1 MTLNPTSPPEVIA
14 IDGPAASGKSTIG
27 HLLAEKLNFL
37 YLDTGSMYRAVTL
50 AALRAG
56 VDPDD
61 ENAVTDLAVKLD
73 LQIKPYAG
81 ETDGRQYSVLLNGDD
96 VTWELRS
103 PEVDAHVSTVSSY
116 SGVREEM
123 VRRQREI
130 ASQGAVIMVGRDIG
144 TVVVP
149 NAPLKLYITASPK
162 ERARRRWL
170 DRIAQGHPADY
181 SEILADVNRRDQIDS
196 TREHS
201 PLRPAED
208 AIIVDN
214 TDKTPETILDEI
226 LELIEGIGPGK
237 QQDIQ
242 EV

>member
-1 MTLNPTSPPEVIA
+1 MTVRPTSPPEVIA

-27 HLLAEKLNFL
+27 HLLAEILNFL

-56 VDPDD
+56 IDPHD
-61 ENAVTDLAVKLD
+61 EEAVTDLAENLD

-81 ETDGRQYSVLLNGDD
+81 ETDGRQYSVLLSGDD

-130 ASQGAVIMVGRDIG
+130 ANQGAVIMVGRDIG

-149 NAPLKLYITASPK
+149 NAPLKLYITASPE

-170 DRIAQGHPADY
+170 DRNAQGHPADY

-196 TREHS
+196 NRKHS
-201 PLRPAED
+201 PLRPAKD
-208 AIIVDN
+208 AIIIDN
-214 TDKTPETILDEI
+214 TDKSPETILDEV
-226 LELIEGIGPGK
+226 LGLIDSIGSGK
-237 QQDIQ
+237 QRDIQ